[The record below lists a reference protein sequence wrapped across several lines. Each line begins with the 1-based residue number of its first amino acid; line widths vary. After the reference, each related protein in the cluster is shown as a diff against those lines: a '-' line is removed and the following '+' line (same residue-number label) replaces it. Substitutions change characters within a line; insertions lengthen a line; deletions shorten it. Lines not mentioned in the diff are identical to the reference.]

1 MGTNFNN
8 NLHNHYNNND
18 NDNDNDNKL
27 YEKYNNNII
36 KFLDLHYAKNKIKL
50 NQNLDINEFVI
61 RFLPF
66 VHLVNYW
73 SQILALVISSCPDPK
88 KRKMIIKNLYE
99 ENCEEYS
106 HVDTF
111 LLFIEEANINK
122 INLKYNLAEIE
133 KNSIIDNSI
142 ENITN
147 FILHNTFDDSC
158 QMLGSIEYIYHLI
171 SSDITSY
178 INSETNFKPTF
189 HYTVHEILDINH
201 SYELFK
207 ANSKQIDEKNLK
219 FGADWIINT
228 INDLLTI

>member
-8 NLHNHYNNND
+8 NLHNHYNYNN
-18 NDNDNDNKL
+18 NDNKL
-27 YEKYNNNII
+27 YEKYNTNII

-50 NQNLDINEFVI
+50 NKNLDINEFVI

-73 SQILALVISSCPDPK
+73 SQILALTISACPDPK

-111 LLFIEEANINK
+111 LLFIEESNINK
-122 INLKYNLAEIE
+122 INLKYNIDFIE
-133 KNSIIDNSI
+133 KNYVIDKSIKD
-142 ENITN
+142 ITN
-147 FILHNTFDDSC
+147 FILNNTFDDSC
-158 QMLGSIEYIYHLI
+158 QMLGSIEYVYHLI
-171 SSDITSY
+171 SADIKSY
-178 INSETNFKPTF
+178 IISQTNVNPNF

-201 SYELFK
+201 SYELFE
-207 ANSKQIDEKNLK
+207 ANSKQIDEFNLQ
-219 FGADWIINT
+219 FGAEWIINT